1 MPRQIVGKHVDE
13 LLSTLI
19 EREPVER
26 YELSWT
32 NYLYFSSCDESYAP
46 AIASD
51 VFQGGPIRQ
60 YSKSQL
66 LDRVEELVSSGEM
79 LPAKPQHFG
88 IYCLDHIVDVL
99 AYEAPKVRYLG
110 KFAS

>member
-1 MPRQIVGKHVDE
+1 MDE
-13 LLSTLI
+13 LLGTPV
-19 EREPVER
+19 EPEPVER
-26 YELSWT
+26 YELGWT
-32 NYLYFSSCDESYAP
+32 HYLYFSSCDESHAGT
-46 AIASD
+46 IASD

-66 LDRVEELVSSGEM
+66 LDRLEQLVVSTEI

-110 KFAS
+110 KFVS